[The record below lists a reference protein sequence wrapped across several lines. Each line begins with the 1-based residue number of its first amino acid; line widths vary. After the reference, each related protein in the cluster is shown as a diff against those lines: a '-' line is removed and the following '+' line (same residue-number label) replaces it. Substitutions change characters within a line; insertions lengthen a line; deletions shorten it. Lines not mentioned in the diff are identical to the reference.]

1 MRYKLLF
8 LSFFLVYPLFAQQAL
23 FQQKDRICFVGNSIT
38 HGGDFHHNILLFQ
51 MTRFPFVRVDFF
63 NNGISGDVTGGILK
77 RMESDILVHRPTYCI
92 IMIGMNDV
100 RRNLYGSQ
108 PTQNADTLTL
118 RKNALD
124 LYKKNLEEIVKI
136 FLSKNIKVILQKPSI
151 YDQTAIL
158 KTANNFGVNDALKEC
173 ADFGQDLANK
183 YQLRTVDYWSIMTE
197 LNEKM
202 QKADP
207 SISIVGNDRVHPG
220 AAGHLVM
227 SYQFLKTLEFPKLV
241 SSIEVKKK
249 KTNCQNCEIADFKRD
264 NELISFSVLEK
275 SLPFPIVENQK
286 KAMELIS
293 FMDDLNQEVLQ
304 VAKLSK
310 GNYQLKIDNIEIGN
324 FSENDLK
331 KGVNLAQYEN
341 TPQYQQ
347 ALAVRK
353 TLTKLWDDEA
363 NLRTIKWTEFSH
375 MSDFE
380 AKNDLEAAR
389 KYLDKRFDEK
399 YKMMGNANYYKSQF
413 DKYFVVKPQEQFF
426 INESE
431 ELKNKAFQEA
441 VPVKHLFQLQKIK

>member
-1 MRYKLLF
+1 MRYISLF
-8 LSFFLVYPLFAQQAL
+8 IFFFLVYPIFAQQAL
-23 FQQKDRICFVGNSIT
+23 FQQNNRICFVGNSIT

-63 NNGISGDVTGGILK
+63 NNGISGDITGGILK
-77 RMESDILVHRPTYCI
+77 RMESDIFVHRPTHCI

-108 PTQNADTLTL
+108 PTQNVDTLTL
-118 RKNALD
+118 RKNALN

-173 ADFGQDLANK
+173 ADFGQTLADKN
-183 YQLRTVDYWSIMTE
+183 QLKTVDYWSIMTE
-197 LNEKM
+197 LNKNL

-207 SISIVGNDRVHPG
+207 SVSIVGNDRVHPG
-220 AAGHLVM
+220 AVGHLVM
-227 SYQFLKTLEFPKLV
+227 SYQFLKSLEFPKLV
-241 SSIEVKKK
+241 SSIEIKKD
-249 KTNCQNCEIADFKRD
+249 KTKCQNCEIADFKRD
-264 NELISFSVLEK
+264 TKKIIFSVLEK

-286 KAMELIS
+286 KATELVN
-293 FMDDLNQEVLQ
+293 FMNDLNQEVLQ

-310 GNYQLKIDNIEIGN
+310 GNYQLKIDNIEIGT
-324 FSENDLK
+324 FSENELK
-331 KGVNLAQYEN
+331 KGINLAQFEN
-341 TPQYQQ
+341 TPQYRQ

-375 MSDFE
+375 MNEF
-380 AKNDLEAAR
+380 AVKNDLEAAR
-389 KYLDKRFDEK
+389 KYLEKRFDEK
-399 YKMMGNANYYKSQF
+399 YKLMSNASYYKSQF
-413 DKYFVVKPQEQFF
+413 DKYFVVKPQEQLY

-431 ELKNKAFQEA
+431 ALKNKAFQEA
-441 VPVKHLFQLQKIK
+441 VPVKHLFQLQKIQ